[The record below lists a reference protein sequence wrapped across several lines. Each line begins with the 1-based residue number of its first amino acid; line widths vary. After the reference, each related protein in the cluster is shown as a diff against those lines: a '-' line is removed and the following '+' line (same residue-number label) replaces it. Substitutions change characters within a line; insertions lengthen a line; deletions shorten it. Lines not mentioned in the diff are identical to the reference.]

1 MTGSEFTCVLDARA
15 SLGECPVWSAKEQVL
30 HWIDINEPALHRFDP
45 ATGRDES
52 MPMPSMIG
60 AFALR
65 AGGGFVVALRDGI
78 CLADRDG
85 RIERKVADPPYDPH
99 HHRFNDGRCDARGRF
114 FIGTMNEQRD
124 GASAALY
131 RLDPD
136 HSLTRVFD
144 GITISNGLAFAPD
157 RATLYHADTPA
168 QVVRAFDYDAGT
180 GAIAAPRVFAQ
191 WHGETERPD
200 GAATDSAG
208 HYYVAFYRG
217 GKLVELSPRGELV
230 REHALA
236 AMCPTMPA
244 FGGPDLRTL
253 YVTSARQ
260 ERDDAELA
268 RLPHS
273 GGVFAKRVATPGL
286 PEPTFAG

>member
-1 MTGSEFTCVLDARA
+1 MSASDFTCVLDARA
-15 SLGECPVWSAKEQVL
+15 SLGECPTWSVAEQAL
-30 HWIDINEPALHRFDP
+30 YWIDINEPALHRYDP
-45 ATGRDES
+45 ASGRDDA

-60 AFALR
+60 AFGLR
-65 AGGGFVVALRDGI
+65 GRGGFVVALREGI

-85 RIERKVADPPYDPH
+85 RIERRVADPPYDPD
-99 HHRFNDGRCDARGRF
+99 HHRFNDGRCDAHGRF

-136 HSLTRVFD
+136 YSLTRVFE

-157 RATLYHADTPA
+157 RRTLYHADTPA
-168 QVVRAFDYDAGT
+168 QVVRAFDYDLET
-180 GAIAAPRVFAQ
+180 GAMARPRVFAQ

-200 GAATDSAG
+200 GAATDGRG
-208 HYYVAFYRG
+208 HYWVAFYRG
-217 GKLVELSPRGELV
+217 GKLVELSARGELV
-230 REHALA
+230 REHPLD

-260 ERDDAELA
+260 QREDEELA

-273 GGVFAKRVATPGL
+273 GGVFAKRVDAPGL